1 MLNIKVALT
10 SLRLTL
16 FSFNVKISQ
25 DEGRGL
31 WTKTVKSKGLGVHK
45 VVPTLNC
52 ACVINS
58 LLHSLPVPAL
68 QLGSS
73 LSCTKREIGK
83 SIATTENKI
92 KLK

>member
-1 MLNIKVALT
+1 M
-10 SLRLTL
+10 SLILTL
-16 FSFNVKISQ
+16 FSFNIKISQ

-31 WTKTVKSKGLGVHK
+31 RTKIVKSKGPRVHK
-45 VVPTLNC
+45 VVPTLDC

-58 LLHSLPVPAL
+58 LLHSFPVPAL
-68 QLGSS
+68 QLGPS